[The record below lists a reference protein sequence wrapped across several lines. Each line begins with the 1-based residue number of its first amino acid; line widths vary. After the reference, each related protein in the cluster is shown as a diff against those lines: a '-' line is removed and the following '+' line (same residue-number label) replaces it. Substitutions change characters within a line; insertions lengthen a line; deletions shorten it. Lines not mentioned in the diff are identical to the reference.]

1 MKRRRQIGSFGPLCL
16 FVLAGSRAYAEIP
29 HGQALERWSNVFAG
43 ENIKLQV
50 SVGELGDNPAG
61 KAIRWSAVLETAVIA
76 RRESTVRQL
85 DNPRLAVV
93 PIEFQIPEGEPKTV
107 LSVSIFVGAGDQD
120 QLAKQLWVY
129 PRDPFQRPVPNLDGN
144 ELVLF
149 DPKKTTAPLLQES
162 KLKFRTEKN
171 IDALDAM
178 LHGVLVIGEGV
189 SFREFRGLPDAIL
202 RAASRGVK
210 VLCLAPSAGTLRL
223 SDDGAVNRDA
233 DRRLDPMKSFHL
245 ERAEILS
252 QLDKHLDFV
261 DWRGK
266 TGPVGST
273 FQLST
278 KSNLW
283 SVDIGDDRQG
293 WPWIETEFNGGG
305 RIIVCGFRCIEQW
318 EAGPAPRH
326 ALWQILAH
334 GCRPSHSAAAAAN
347 ALRSN
352 SRDE

>member
-1 MKRRRQIGSFGPLCL
+1 MKRRLQIGSLGSLCL
-16 FVLAGSRAYAEIP
+16 LLLASSLAQAEIP
-29 HGQALERWSNVFAG
+29 HGQVLERWSNVFAG
-43 ENIKLQV
+43 ENVKLQV
-50 SVGELGDNPAG
+50 PVGEPGDNPDG
-61 KAIRWSAVLETAVIA
+61 KAIGWSAVLETAVIA
-76 RRESTVRQL
+76 RRESTVQKL
-85 DNPRLAVV
+85 DNPRSAVV
-93 PIEFQIPEGEPKTV
+93 PIEFQIPEGDPKTV
-107 LSVSIFVGAGDQD
+107 LSLSVFVRSGDQD
-120 QLAKQLWVY
+120 QLVKQLWVY
-129 PRDPFQRPVPNLDGN
+129 PRDPFQRPVPNLDTN

-171 IDALDAM
+171 NDALDAM

-189 SFREFRGLPDAIL
+189 SFREFRGLPDVIL
-202 RAASRGVK
+202 RAARRGVK
-210 VLCLAPSAGTLRL
+210 VLCLAPSAGTMRL
-223 SDDGAVNRDA
+223 SDDDAANRQA
-233 DRRLDPMKSFHL
+233 DHRLAPMKSVHL

-273 FQLST
+273 FQLNT

-283 SVDIGDDRQG
+283 TVDIGDERQG
-293 WPWIETEFNGGG
+293 WPWIEAEFADEG
-305 RIIVCGFRCIEQW
+305 RIIICGFRCIEQW

-334 GCRPSHSAAAAAN
+334 ACRPSRSALAAAN
-347 ALRSN
+347 VLRSN